1 VHHYNSYRQFIKEK
15 FGAPV
20 YKAPLSGGF
29 SCPNRD
35 GKKSVAGC
43 RFCDNRS
50 FSPASLRLEDPLGQL
65 LKTIRTHSHRYSM
78 FIPYLQPFSNTY
90 GTVERLKEVYEPL
103 LSINGVVG
111 IAIGTRPDC
120 FSEEIYEYLADLNK
134 RTYLSVELGLQSS
147 HNLTLDKIN
156 RGHTV
161 EDFTETVNHL
171 NSIGIETVAHVLLG
185 LPGESYEMMIQT
197 AQYLAAIPVRGIKIH
212 QLMIIKGTAFEE
224 LFYKEE
230 LPLFEIQTYGELL
243 CDFLAYLR
251 PDQLLHR
258 IMADSKPEFG
268 LIGPMWSAEKNK
280 SLSVIQG
287 IMDSK
292 DCRQGSKYNIVN

>member
-1 VHHYNSYRQFIKEK
+1 MHHYNSYRQFIKEK

-35 GKKSVAGC
+35 GKKSVTGC
-43 RFCDNRS
+43 SFCDNRS

-65 LKTIRTHSHRYSM
+65 LKTIRAHSSRYSM

-90 GTVERLKEVYEPL
+90 GTVQRLKEVYEPL
-103 LSINGVVG
+103 LSTNGVVG

-120 FSEEIYEYLADLNK
+120 FSEEIYEYLSNLNK
-134 RTYLSVELGLQSS
+134 RTYLTVELGLQSS
-147 HNLTLDKIN
+147 HNRTLKIIN

-161 EDFTETVNHL
+161 EDFTETVNRL
-171 NSIGIETVAHVLLG
+171 DSMGIETVAHVMMG
-185 LPGESYEMMIQT
+185 LPGETHGMMIQT
-197 AQYLAAIPVRGIKIH
+197 AQYLAAMPVRGIKIH

-224 LFYKEE
+224 LFYRKE
-230 LPLFEIQTYGELL
+230 LSLFELQNYGELL

-258 IMADSKPEFG
+258 IVADSKPEFG
-268 LIGPMWSAEKNK
+268 LLAPMWSAEKNK

-287 IMDSK
+287 IMDLKES
-292 DCRQGSKYNIVN
+292 RQGSKYLL

>member
-1 VHHYNSYRQFIKEK
+1 MLVHHYNSYRQFIKEK

-20 YKAPLSGGF
+20 YKASLSGGF

-43 RFCDNRS
+43 SFCDNRS
-50 FSPASLRLEDPLGQL
+50 FSPASLRLEDPLAQL
-65 LKTIRTHSHRYSM
+65 LRTITAHSHRYSM

-90 GTVERLKEVYEPL
+90 GTVQRLKSVYEPL
-103 LSINGVVG
+103 LLTRGVVG

-120 FSEEIYEYLADLNK
+120 FSEEIYEYLTDLNK
-134 RTYLSVELGLQSS
+134 RTYLTIELGLQSS
-147 HNLTLDKIN
+147 QNKTLERIN

-161 EDFTETVNHL
+161 EDFTETVTRL
-171 NSIGIETVAHVLLG
+171 DSIGIETVAHVMLG
-185 LPGESYEMMIQT
+185 LPGETNDMMIQT
-197 AQYLAAIPVRGIKIH
+197 AKYLASMPVRGVKIH
-212 QLMIIKGTAFEE
+212 QLMIINGTVFEE
-224 LFYKEE
+224 LFNQKE
-230 LPLFEIQTYGELL
+230 LSLLDLQSYGELL
-243 CDFLAYLR
+243 CEFLAFLR
-251 PDQLLHR
+251 PDQLIHR

-287 IMDSK
+287 VMDSK
-292 DCRQGSKYNIVN
+292 ESQQGSKYLL